1 MSIIYFIMKQ
11 MTNLLKVQKNYT
23 KLLLINS
30 FYILNHIYIIK
41 LIIDNNLNNLKYVEI
56 LNVDYY

>member
-1 MSIIYFIMKQ
+1 MKQ